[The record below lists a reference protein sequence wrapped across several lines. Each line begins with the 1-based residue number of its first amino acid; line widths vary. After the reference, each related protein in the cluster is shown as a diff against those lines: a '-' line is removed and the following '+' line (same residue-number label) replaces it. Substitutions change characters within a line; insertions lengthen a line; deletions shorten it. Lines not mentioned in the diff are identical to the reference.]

1 MKNKHK
7 HRMSNM
13 VKKQLDRMN
22 NMNNKQRDRMNKM
35 NTECLTITLQ
45 IRIRIIA
52 PHPDPTNSSAKSG
65 SKCIAKYEVLNRLQS
80 PPCEEM
86 AKTEVD

>member
-1 MKNKHK
+1 
-7 HRMSNM
+7 MSAYGKGGE
-13 VKKQLDRMN
+13 VVRWGGGG
-22 NMNNKQRDRMNKM
+22 RAVYRMNKM
-35 NTECLTITLQ
+35 NTEYLTITLQ

-65 SKCIAKYEVLNRLQS
+65 SKCITKYEDLNRLQS

>member
-1 MKNKHK
+1 MVTPEPILFASAGLLF
-7 HRMSNM
+7 RMAPTP
-13 VKKQLDRMN
+13 Q
-22 NMNNKQRDRMNKM
+22 QWMNKI
-35 NTECLTITLQ
+35 NTEYLTITLQ

-65 SKCIAKYEVLNRLQS
+65 SKCITKYEDLNRLQS